1 MAVAKF
7 KLAPWGSCLVPSP
20 NVWVH
25 LQK

>member
-1 MAVAKF
+1 MAVAHF
-7 KLAPWGSCLVPSP
+7 KAAPWGSCLVPSP